1 MRRLLVMVTV
11 ASVLVPVLALAAD
24 HQTTETRSYA
34 TVEGSVTV
42 CKVTEEAGAP
52 AGWGGSCFAL
62 DGTKSHASV
71 RIDDVTGPPVQGSYS
86 LLAADGSTLSSGEFC
101 DTVEIDLVL
110 QARTLRVYVDGILD
124 GQLGDGCGIG
134 TAGTLTAIFS

>member
-1 MRRLLVMVTV
+1 MAAIATGF
-11 ASVLVPVLALAAD
+11 VPALAFATD

-62 DGTKSHASV
+62 DGTKSHASL

-86 LLAADGSTLSSGEFC
+86 LLASDGSTLTSGAFC
-101 DTVEIDLVL
+101 DTVEVDLVQ
-110 QARTLRVYVDGILD
+110 QARILRVYVDGFLD
-124 GQLGDGCGIG
+124 GLLGDGCGIG